1 MPNPILNA
9 PTPNQL
15 KLDILREHFPQA
27 LETDDQG
34 RIRINA
40 AALQLAIDPSNPAGL
55 QVEEDGFELRWVGKR
70 EAYHSAFVPVQKI
83 LEPAPTQ
90 SKNWDGTGNLLIK
103 GDNLD
108 ALRLLR
114 HSYFGKV
121 KLIYI
126 DPPYNTQSDAFIYR
140 DDFSARQSEV
150 LAQLGYAKENID
162 YIKNI
167 YGARTHSGWLSF
179 MYPRLLLAKD
189 LLRDDGVIFISIDDN
204 EQAQLKLLCDEV
216 FGQENFVANI
226 VWQRSK
232 KGDSKLVSVV
242 HEYLLCFANEKS
254 AALENGNWRRLKSGA
269 DGVLAKYAELKTELA
284 DDHEAIRIAMM
295 AWFRSLPT
303 TDPRKAHKHYTF
315 SDARGLYFADNF
327 AGPDDGRTSRPRHD
341 ILHPVT
347 RRSCKK
353 PSTGWRWDETK
364 TNWAL
369 AEVPPR
375 IHFGADETTIP
386 TRKSY
391 LFEIDSEPFSSVFYR
406 DGRSATLEVE
416 SLIGKGCFP
425 FPKNTNVLSELI
437 QLTTQPND
445 IVLDFFA
452 GSGSTADAVMRLNL
466 DDGGN
471 RKFILVQIPQ
481 PIDPKKQKEAH
492 HFVTKT
498 LGKID
503 ATIFEITAERI
514 RRAGARIE
522 AEQAVKAQAATQQ
535 PAQLEGFAPE
545 AAPQAVAV
553 DTGFRVFELVDD
565 PDALILQK
573 PLQQATQADVLALQT
588 AIATPQPA
596 QLPRV
601 LYNLLLSEG
610 LPLTTPLRTIKDQ
623 HVYLAADVALIVKA
637 MPLAELTDTLR
648 ALQDQGEVVNYLTV
662 YAPWIGDDNFMLG
675 IKTMAETLGFSEDKL
690 RLRG

>member
-1 MPNPILNA
+1 MSNPILNA
-9 PTPNQL
+9 PTPNQI

-27 LETDDQG
+27 IETDADG

-40 AALQLAIDPSNPAGL
+40 PALQMALDPANPAGL

-83 LEPAPTQ
+83 LEPAPEQ
-90 SKNWDGTGNLLIK
+90 SKNWDSTGNLLIK

-216 FGQENFVANI
+216 FGQENFVSQLA
-226 VWQRSK
+226 WKSRASEDTRATT
-232 KGDSKLVSVV
+232 GVSTD
-242 HEYLLCFANEKS
+242 HEYVLVY
-254 AALENGNWRRLKSGA
+254 SGQS
-269 DGVLAKYAELKTELA
+269 DVSLRGVSKDLQK
-284 DDHEAIRIAMM
+284 
-295 AWFRSLPT
+295 
-303 TDPRKAHKHYTF
+303 F
-315 SDARGLYFADNF
+315 SNPDNDARGDWRSADLTGLASKDARPNLHYDLINPITGINYGCGERGWRYEPSTM
-327 AGPDDGRTSRPRHD
+327 AKKITEGRILFPESAQGRPRHK
-341 ILHPVT
+341 LFLE
-347 RRSCKK
+347 
-353 PSTGWRWDETK
+353 ETSSLYK
-364 TNWAL
+364 NM
-369 AEVPPR
+369 
-375 IHFGADETTIP
+375 
-386 TRKSY
+386 
-391 LFEIDSEPFSSVFYR
+391 SSVLTGHTTAGGTR
-406 DGRSATLEVE
+406 EVSAHIGRST
-416 SLIGKGCFP
+416 FP
-425 FPKNTNVLSELI
+425 FPKPIGLIKQFIEQTTSESDL
-437 QLTTQPND
+437 
-445 IVLDFFA
+445 VLDFFA
-452 GSGSTADAVMRLNL
+452 GSGTTAEAVMRLNL
-466 DDGGN
+466 EDGGT
-471 RKFILVQIPQ
+471 RQFILVQIPQ

-492 HFVTKT
+492 HFVTQT
-498 LGKID
+498 LGKRE

-514 RRAGARIE
+514 RRAGAKIE
-522 AEQAVKAQAATQQ
+522 AEQAAKTQAAALH
-535 PAQLEGFAPE
+535 PIQLEGFAPE
-545 AAPQAVAV
+545 AAPQEIAV
-553 DTGFRVFELVDD
+553 DTGFRVFELVND

-573 PLQQATQADVLALQT
+573 PLQQATQADVLALLA

-601 LYNLLLSEG
+601 LYNLLLSDG

-623 HVYLAADVALIVKA
+623 HLYLASDVALIVKA
-637 MPLAELTDTLR
+637 MPLAELTDIFR
-648 ALQDQGEVVNYLTV
+648 ALQDQGTTVNYLTV
-662 YAPWIGDDNFMLG
+662 YAPWIEDDNVMLG
-675 IKTMAETLGFSEDKL
+675 IKTMAETLGYSADKL